1 MLRSRAENI
10 TLTERRRERKRKR
23 NRANCKNSEYI
34 MKAVLGKLDQAWVSS
49 LVVGQLE
56 SNLSP

>member
-1 MLRSRAENI
+1 MNE
-10 TLTERRRERKRKR
+10 RER
-23 NRANCKNSEYI
+23 EI
-34 MKAVLGKLDQAWVSS
+34 GQTVKLDQAWVSS